1 MSAMQPETSWQTI
14 RHFLPYLKPHRLGYL
29 ITGFLTA
36 VSAVVELTAPLV
48 LMILIDH
55 IIPSGD
61 RGHLAWFGVGLIGLY
76 LLRSGVDF
84 SRGRLLIVIQEKVVR
99 AIQEKVYQH
108 VQNLPLTSFDTK
120 KTGYLTN
127 RVFNDAQQLS
137 TLSGDT
143 FISILINACI
153 ALGTVF
159 VVFTLNWE
167 LTLVSI
173 SVVPVFAFIV
183 HYFNRYIRSLS
194 KDVQEEQSK
203 VYGEIQENFAGIR
216 VIKAYGL
223 ERERGAKVGNAIT
236 RNMRLSIKLGTLNVI
251 NRSLVLA
258 CTTVAGVSLLWFGST
273 RVMSGSLTIGEL
285 MAFSAYVVNIYGPI
299 RNLMGINLSIQAA
312 LGSADRIIE
321 LLEEKPA
328 VIDETSKVRPDLVG
342 QVTYQDVSFH
352 YGDRLPDG
360 QSPVLDE
367 IDITFRAGETI
378 ALVGR
383 SGAGK
388 TTFLNLLM
396 RFYEPKKGL
405 ITIDG
410 YPLGELHSSVLTSR
424 IANVAQDDFLFSDT
438 IEQNIAYGRLGAT
451 EDDIREAAVSANAH
465 DFIMSLPD
473 GYDTI
478 VGERGH
484 GISGGERQRISIA
497 RAFLKNPKILI
508 LDEATSSVDS
518 VSERLIKESLE
529 RLREG
534 RTTFII
540 AHRFSTVLDSD
551 RILVLDEGRIAG
563 VGTHPEL
570 YGKNTCY
577 TTLYDEQLSGIQQN
591 MVTHYQQDG
600 LTEIIVEQGP
610 KNKRI
615 VTVHV

>member
-1 MSAMQPETSWQTI
+1 MSMAQTKTSWQTI
-14 RHFLPYLKPHRLGYL
+14 RHFLPFLKPYRFGYL
-29 ITGFLTA
+29 ITGLLTA
-36 VSAVVELTAPLV
+36 LSAAVELTAPLV
-48 LMILIDH
+48 LMVLIDH

-61 RGHLAWFGVGLIGLY
+61 RGKLAWFGVGLIGLY

-84 SRGRLLIVIQEKVVR
+84 SRGRMLIVIQEKVVR
-99 AIQEKVYQH
+99 RIQEQVYQH
-108 VQNLPLTSFDTK
+108 VQNLPLTAFDKK

-143 FISILINACI
+143 FISILINTCI
-153 ALGTVF
+153 AVGTVF
-159 VVFTLNWE
+159 VVFSLNWE
-167 LTLVSI
+167 LTLVSV

-183 HYFNRYIRSLS
+183 HYFNRYIRNLS

-223 ERERGAKVGNAIT
+223 EKERGNKVGNAIS
-236 RNMRLSIKLGTLNVI
+236 RNMLLSIKLGTLNVI

-258 CTTVAGVSLLWFGST
+258 CTTVAGVTLLWFGST
-273 RVMSGSLTIGEL
+273 RVMSGGLTIGEL

-321 LLEEKPA
+321 LLEEQPA
-328 VIDETSKVRPDLVG
+328 VVDESQKPRPDLVG

-352 YGDRLPDG
+352 YGDHLPEG
-360 QSPVLDE
+360 QDPVLDD
-367 IDITFRAGETI
+367 IDITFRAGETV

-396 RFYEPKKGL
+396 RFYAPKEGV

-410 YPLGELHSSVLTSR
+410 YPLGDLHSSVLTGQ

-438 IEQNIAYGRLGAT
+438 ITQNIAYGRLGAT
-451 EDDIREAAVSANAH
+451 EEEIREAALSANAH

-551 RILVLDEGRIAG
+551 RILVLDAGKIAG
-563 VGTHPEL
+563 VGTHTEL
-570 YGKNTCY
+570 YGKNACY
-577 TTLYDEQLSGIQQN
+577 TSLYDEQLSGIQQN